1 MSFLNNMV
9 INTNTQ
15 FFLFAGIGIIIFIML
30 VFMIMMKMDL
40 SAMQRR
46 YKRMMV
52 GSEGEDIETMLT
64 RNTNEIVRFAE
75 DQKILSEDIQHIKNI
90 LEHAITR
97 VSIIR
102 FNAFED
108 TGSDLSYCVALLD
121 DNNSGVIIS
130 AINGREESRSYA
142 KPIINGKPSQ
152 YKLTQEEEKVLKDAM
167 SKRY

>member
-1 MSFLNNMV
+1 MNFLNDMMN
-9 INTNTQ
+9 NTNTQ

-30 VFMIMMKMDL
+30 IFMIMMKMDL

-46 YKRMMV
+46 YKKMMV

-75 DQKILSEDIQHIKNI
+75 DQKKLSEDIQRISNI

-108 TGSDLSYCVALLD
+108 TGSDLSYCIALLD
-121 DNNSGVIIS
+121 DNNTGVIIS

-152 YKLTQEEEKVLKDAM
+152 YKLTQEEEKVLQDATG
-167 SKRY
+167 KRF